1 MLKLGEVAAIIDKR
15 VQDLTLREVLTLV
28 CWMKNAAPDDIEAL
42 GLPADLLD
50 KD

>member
-15 VQDLTLREVLTLV
+15 VQDLTLREALVLV
-28 CWMKNAAPDDIEAL
+28 HWMKNASPDDIEAL
-42 GLPADLLD
+42 GLPADL